1 MQDDVREVH
10 RRVNRPRGVH
20 VGLDVH
26 ANRIQRSDGSSLP
39 VALAVVAL
47 GALQALLRLLGIRLG
62 IWPGGLLLLGVGV
75 RRRGFVP
82 LSLEPLQDEGNEG
95 FERDERGEVLNL
107 LLLARRPRKPA
118 NGGEASRVGGADPRE
133 LRRRGR
139 PERAPLVAVAAEGGG
154 GEEVLGAVV
163 HRRAE
168 RPGSRIDSQP
178 RQHREQ
184 LGGALGIV
192 PDPAVR
198 TFLANGGGGSG
209 GCGALDR
216 GHRTSGG
223 GAAAR
228 GPSSRRRRR
237 PGDLNRGE
245 NLRSEP
251 TPLFVLVQLNRRLAI
266 ALAPAGQR
274 A

>member
-1 MQDDVREVH
+1 MF
-10 RRVNRPRGVH
+10 
-20 VGLDVH
+20 
-26 ANRIQRSDGSSLP
+26 DG
-39 VALAVVAL
+39 
-47 GALQALLRLLGIRLG
+47 
-62 IWPGGLLLLGVGV
+62 
-75 RRRGFVP
+75 
-82 LSLEPLQDEGNEG
+82 
-95 FERDERGEVLNL
+95 DERGEVLNL
-107 LLLARRPRKPA
+107 LLLAIRPWNPA
-118 NGGEASRVGGADPRE
+118 DGGEASRVGGADFRE

-139 PERAPLVAVAAEGGG
+139 PERAPLVAVAAERGG

-168 RPGSRIDSQP
+168 RPGSRVDSQT
-178 RQHREQ
+178 RQHRQ
-184 LGGALGIV
+184 QVGGALGIV

-198 TFLANGGGGSG
+198 AFLANGVSGGSG

-216 GHRTSGG
+216 GHRRGG
-223 GAAAR
+223 EAATR